1 MDITQ
6 YPQFYL
12 YLLTLHLLLIK
23 NQLLPESCDI
33 RCVNATIIN
42 RAYYSAYLFCELWLW
57 NVKKFKTVSSYD
69 FKDDEKIISKH
80 KQVRNALYNFNQPKM
95 GSELNKL
102 FRLRFKADYEP
113 FIDIT
118 PTEVSDAINSM
129 EKIFNHLKFE

>member
-6 YPQFYL
+6 YPQFHL
-12 YLLTLHLLLIK
+12 YLLTLHLLMIK

-42 RAYYSAYLFCELWLW
+42 RAYF
-57 NVKKFKTVSSYD
+57 
-69 FKDDEKIISKH
+69 ISKH